1 MQHRE
6 QTTLRFHSGKFGIYK
21 HKDTTFYADKR
32 ISVLFE
38 SIALDLALNFLLV
51 EQKLKIK
58 HIIKDHDN
66 KSANIMEK
74 YGLAKS
80 VLYDRNHVLKSIQKG
95 LEALYKEN
103 MTDFRN
109 DNKNW
114 GKPDIRREII
124 NKIIK
129 RIKYCIDI
137 EDNKPPDLDSILTVL
152 YHLSNDH
159 QSCGKKCQVK
169 EEERKKYNSEVL
181 DAEYPL
187 RMTSGQDGRRTREL
201 IDDYLRKEYNSR
213 LSKVMKGRTT
223 QSNERFNSLI
233 ARRASK
239 SKSYRNIYSTRV
251 SQAYLRWN
259 GEEEKYYKQL
269 CSDELSENIIDRL
282 QKRKKRLPKKRR
294 ERIPEKSKKKRKE
307 ETTTNSPL
315 EVGKHVV
322 KGLGD

>member
-1 MQHRE
+1 M
-6 QTTLRFHSGKFGIYK
+6 
-21 HKDTTFYADKR
+21 
-32 ISVLFE
+32 
-38 SIALDLALNFLLV
+38 
-51 EQKLKIK
+51 
-58 HIIKDHDN
+58 
-66 KSANIMEK
+66 
-74 YGLAKS
+74 
-80 VLYDRNHVLKSIQKG
+80 
-95 LEALYKEN
+95 
-103 MTDFRN
+103 
-109 DNKNW
+109 
-114 GKPDIRREII
+114 
-124 NKIIK
+124 
-129 RIKYCIDI
+129 
-137 EDNKPPDLDSILTVL
+137 
-152 YHLSNDH
+152 
-159 QSCGKKCQVK
+159 
-169 EEERKKYNSEVL
+169 KKYNSEVL

-187 RMTSGQDGRRTREL
+187 RMTSGQDRRRTREL

-213 LSKVMKGRTT
+213 LSKAMKGRTT

-315 EVGKHVV
+315 EVGKHVG
-322 KGLGD
+322 KGLED

>member
-1 MQHRE
+1 MEYQSSSSDIEESFSVIMTDSKNQRE
-6 QTTLRFHSGKFGIYK
+6 QMIRTLTVLGVDESEQIKILDRLKLVRTDFRQKYRDISNEVIQETEMYQKEYCERMMKSLEDPENPVEISVDGRQSSPRNGNECTLSVIVNQGPPEFIGKVLTVANIIHYKDAASRTNNPKVLYGEICIYK
-21 HKDTTFYADKR
+21 HNDSTFYADKR

-58 HIIKDHDN
+58 HIIKDQDN

-74 YGLAKS
+74 YGLANS

-95 LEALYKEN
+95 LEALDKEN
-103 MTDFRN
+103 KTDFRN

-169 EEERKKYNSEVL
+169 EEERKSTIPKCQMQN
-181 DAEYPL
+181 
-187 RMTSGQDGRRTREL
+187 T
-201 IDDYLRKEYNSR
+201 
-213 LSKVMKGRTT
+213 LS
-223 QSNERFNSLI
+223 
-233 ARRASK
+233 A
-239 SKSYRNIYSTRV
+239 
-251 SQAYLRWN
+251 
-259 GEEEKYYKQL
+259 
-269 CSDELSENIIDRL
+269 
-282 QKRKKRLPKKRR
+282 
-294 ERIPEKSKKKRKE
+294 
-307 ETTTNSPL
+307 
-315 EVGKHVV
+315 
-322 KGLGD
+322 